1 MRPKKKRIIQKE
13 VCPIADDK
21 FPIGTETTQKECELT
36 LITSKSLGYLLSA
49 LSLGSIRHDLTPA
62 SPRAAV
68 M

>member
-1 MRPKKKRIIQKE
+1 MRPKKIIQKE
-13 VCPIADDK
+13 VCSIVDDK
-21 FPIGTETTQKECELT
+21 FPIGTETTRKACELT

-62 SPRAAV
+62 SSRAAV